1 MYLKLLINRNK
12 KVKGNN
18 YVWKKN
24 KKNKMP
30 DWYRMRKRRKNL
42 EQNLYARMHNRF
54 SCVWLSV
61 TLWMRR
67 TISKWI
73 LEKPVEG
80 SWKKNPGKRIS
91 CVATLPKIGMNLFE
105 FLKAWVLISNVH
117 WSKAGIYSFLLC
129 KITKVLLDC
138 WSASDR

>member
-61 TLWMRR
+61 TLWNEEDN
-67 TISKWI
+67 I
-73 LEKPVEG
+73 
-80 SWKKNPGKRIS
+80 
-91 CVATLPKIGMNLFE
+91 
-105 FLKAWVLISNVH
+105 
-117 WSKAGIYSFLLC
+117 
-129 KITKVLLDC
+129 
-138 WSASDR
+138 